1 MDRLSTHRSLVA
13 AAVALV
19 LFSCVSAAAAT
30 SGTVTY
36 GCSPVN
42 HNDTSAWLS
51 VSRGLFRDSVYQYWL
66 SQSYAYLTH
75 VQYSPPLFVFVL
87 FAFVTRPFL
96 CLGAC
101 AVWARACAV
110 GRVRSGA
117 CCVV

>member
-1 MDRLSTHRSLVA
+1 MDRSPPHRGLVA

-19 LFSCVSAAAAT
+19 VLFSCVSAAVAT

-51 VSRGLFRDSVYQYWL
+51 VSRGLFRGSVYQYWL

-75 VQYSPPLFVFVL
+75 VQYFPSPTSFSFFL
-87 FAFVTRPFL
+87 TSSHPF
-96 CLGAC
+96 
-101 AVWARACAV
+101 
-110 GRVRSGA
+110 
-117 CCVV
+117 